1 MFALIVIFASISTNL
16 KIKNLNKMLV
26 KSNNYLSS
34 IKNNSELIR
43 KYKIVK
49 VDLLGAGS
57 VPNPWYRQ
65 TGYWFQKKMNLQ
77 NKWYIFTDNNSKLYE
92 VRNDFHYDEVNH
104 NSKIKIFDRNKIND
118 YKGLL
123 LKFDNSGKLIEL
135 VR

>member
-1 MFALIVIFASISTNL
+1 
-16 KIKNLNKMLV
+16 
-26 KSNNYLSS
+26 
-34 IKNNSELIR
+34 
-43 KYKIVK
+43 
-49 VDLLGAGS
+49 
-57 VPNPWYRQ
+57 Q